1 MKEIAVLDILKNYT
15 ILYVEDEPDI
25 QANIVDYLQD
35 FFGEV
40 LVADDGREALMLYT
54 QETPDVVLLDIEIP
68 EIDGLTVARTIRDQ
82 SLQTRI
88 VMLTGHTE
96 QEKLLEA
103 TELKLT
109 KYLVKPIA
117 PKAFKSM
124 LKLLAKELLDNP
136 IRFARLSQGYVWDRL
151 EERLCLHGET
161 VGLPTK
167 SRALL
172 KLLVDHRESV
182 VTYTDIMVTLWEDA
196 WDRDISIGS
205 VKNQISL
212 LRKHLPKNAIESLYG
227 QGYKLR

>member
-1 MKEIAVLDILKNYT
+1 MLDILKNHS

-25 QANIVDYLQD
+25 QANIADYLRD
-35 FFGEV
+35 FFGDV
-40 LVADDGREALMLYT
+40 YVADNGREALMLFA

-68 EIDGLTVARTIRDQ
+68 DIDGLTVARTIRDQ
-82 SLQTRI
+82 DKHAKI

-124 LKLLAKELLDNP
+124 LKLLAEELLDNP

-151 EERLCLHGET
+151 EERLCRHGET
-161 VGLPTK
+161 VGLPVK

-172 KLLVDHRESV
+172 KLLVDHQGSV

-196 WDRDISIGS
+196 WERDISIGS
-205 VKNQISL
+205 VKNQVSL

>member
-1 MKEIAVLDILKNYT
+1 MLDILKNHS
-15 ILYVEDEPDI
+15 ILYVEDEPHI
-25 QANIVDYLQD
+25 QANIADYLRD
-35 FFGEV
+35 FFGDV
-40 LVADDGREALMLYT
+40 WVADDGREALMLYT

-82 SLQTRI
+82 DRHVKI

-96 QEKLLEA
+96 QERLLEA

-124 LKLLAKELLDNP
+124 LKLLAEELLDNP
-136 IRFARLSQGYVWDRL
+136 IRFARLSQGYVWDRI
-151 EERLCLHGET
+151 EERLCFHGET
-161 VGLPTK
+161 VPLSTK

-172 KLLVDHRESV
+172 KLLMDHRGQI
-182 VTYTDIMVTLWEDA
+182 VTYTDIMVVLWEDA

-205 VKNQISL
+205 VKNQVSL
-212 LRKHLPKNAIESLYG
+212 LRKHLPKNSIESLYG